1 MARLRVSPWLHRAFW
16 SVYGRYAWDEQRAR
30 ARPSAPPER
39 IVALLQGRRREGEEW
54 VLDAGC
60 GTGNYAVA
68 LARAGWRVVGIDYAR
83 GMLARAREKVTA
95 DVAGLVS
102 FEQADLDAPL
112 AYPAGRFDHAIS
124 ISVLQ
129 AVADPAR
136 ALGELRRVLKPGGVL
151 VLSLPKR
158 DSAILS
164 QSIGESVRYRLRHLE
179 RRTPGRVLLV
189 LLKALGD
196 RYGGTTRW
204 TTAEAEEMVRRAG
217 YAPLYLEDEWQ
228 ILVVGERPSP
238 PAPSPMKRM
247 GEGETQSW
255 GSPVS
260 RRSAMGGGSASS
272 GGGAR

>member
-1 MARLRVSPWLHRAFW
+1 MARVRVSAWLHRVFW
-16 SVYGRYAWDEQRAR
+16 SAYGRYAWDEQRAP
-30 ARPSAPPER
+30 ARPSAPPEP

-68 LARAGWRVVGIDYAR
+68 LARAGWHVIGIDYAR

-102 FEQADLDAPL
+102 FAEADLDAPL
-112 AYPAGRFDHAIS
+112 AYLDGRFDHAIS

-136 ALGELRRVLKPGGVL
+136 ALGELRRVLKPGGTL
-151 VLSLPKR
+151 VLSLPKK
-158 DSAILS
+158 DSVMFS

-196 RYGGTTRW
+196 RYCSTTRW
-204 TTAEAEEMVRRAG
+204 STAEAEGMVRSAG
-217 YAPLYLEDEWQ
+217 FAPLYLENEWQ
-228 ILVVGERPSP
+228 ILVLAERAQGPHP
-238 PAPSPMKRM
+238 LAPSPMQRM
-247 GEGETQSW
+247 EEGETQTW
-255 GSPVS
+255 G
-260 RRSAMGGGSASS
+260 
-272 GGGAR
+272 